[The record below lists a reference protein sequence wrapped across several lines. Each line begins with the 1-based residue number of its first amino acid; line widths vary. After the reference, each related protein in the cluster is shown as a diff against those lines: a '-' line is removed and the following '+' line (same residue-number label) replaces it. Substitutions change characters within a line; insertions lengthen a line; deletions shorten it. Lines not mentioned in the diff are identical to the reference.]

1 MQDSGSATR
10 ILVAED
16 DNGIRAVLKATL
28 RSAGYVVYE
37 ARNGSEALGLAIEH
51 LPDLI
56 LSDVLMPGGDGQ
68 TLLAALRADP
78 RTSELPFVFLTGLDE
93 RQAVR
98 DGMNLGA
105 DDYLTK
111 PFRPTELLSLVQAQL
126 RRSAKRIE
134 ARRQLEAEA
143 QKLREFDSITGLPN
157 RGHFLGRILHEQSEH
172 PGHALASI
180 ALGQLPVLR
189 QSLGQAPADAVMR
202 EAANRL
208 LDSARQHLGSEALL
222 ARSGEHRFALSLR
235 GEQDEARIEA
245 RLREVLAPL
254 AEPME
259 VGGRRLFLDAS
270 VGVTVSP
277 RDGDSPEVLLDHAE
291 TAEPATAPGGTVAFY
306 SAENSAVRGRR
317 VRLLQDLRIALERGE
332 LSLAYQPQVALAGE
346 RLVGFEALL
355 RWYHPELG
363 QVAPAEFIPLAEES
377 GLILSIGSWVLAEAV
392 RQLGGWQAEGL
403 AVPRVAVN
411 LSPRQFEDPGLL
423 DGVRAVLAGSGL
435 PPGSLELE
443 VTESA
448 ALLDPERAIG
458 LMARLREMGVALA
471 LDDFGTGYSNLSQ
484 LKRLPVDVLKIDQL
498 FVRQIVRDA
507 GDAAIVRA
515 VVALGPRL
523 RSQGGGRGRG
533 GAGAGDQARA
543 ARLRHLPG
551 LPLRSATG
559 GQCSGRMDAR
569 ARLRLRRRAVAQPAY
584 PVAEVLSLVA
594 AEVAYRAGAA
604 QRLSCLAGVAPVQDQ
619 PVVGVLLELGWHHLQ
634 QFFLH
639 RVHGLARGEAGAVG
653 DAEDVCVHRDG
664 RFAKSS
670 VQYHVGGLAAH
681 AGQGLQR
688 FAVARYLAAVSFQQ
702 QSAGGDQVRCL
713 GVVKTDGVDVG
724 LQAGLAEGE
733 DAGRR
738 IGHREQSARGL
749 VHAHVGGLRREHHRH
764 QQLEGRAVF
773 QLGGGLRVQFAQA
786 AEELVAVGGLH
797 AVWSA
802 GRGRGARR
810 LVCQYWRRAMSRA
823 SSRKAPTGST
833 ASKKPR

>member
-1 MQDSGSATR
+1 MQDPGSIPR

-16 DNGIRAVLKATL
+16 DTGIRAVLKATL

-37 ARNGSEALGLAIEH
+37 AKNGSEALGLAIEH

-68 TLLAALRADP
+68 TLLAALRADA

-157 RGHFLGRILHEQSEH
+157 RSHFLGRIVREQSDGG
-172 PGHALASI
+172 GHALASI

-189 QSLGQAPADAVMR
+189 QSLGQAPADTVMR

-208 LDSARQHLGSEALL
+208 LDSARQHLGSEVLL

-259 VGGRRLFLDAS
+259 AGGRRLFLDAS
-270 VGVTVSP
+270 VGVAVSP

-306 SAENSAVRGRR
+306 SAENSAARGRK

-355 RWYHPELG
+355 RWHHPELG
-363 QVAPAEFIPLAEES
+363 QVAPAEFVPLAEES
-377 GLILSIGSWVLAEAV
+377 GLVLSIGSWVLAEAV
-392 RQLGGWQAEGL
+392 RQLGEWQAEGL

-423 DGVRAVLAGSGL
+423 EGVRAVLAGSGL
-435 PPGSLELE
+435 PPGALELE

-448 ALLDPERAIG
+448 ALLDPERAID

-498 FVRQIVRDA
+498 FVRQIVCDP
-507 GDAAIVRA
+507 GDAAIVSA
-515 VVALGPRL
+515 VVTLAHGFGLKVVAEGVEGQAQVIKLAQLGCDIC
-523 RSQGGGRGRG
+523 QGYHY
-533 GAGAGDQARA
+533 GAPIA
-543 ARLRHLPG
+543 AN
-551 LPLRSATG
+551 
-559 GQCSGRMDAR
+559 
-569 ARLRLRRRAVAQPAY
+569 AVA
-584 PVAEVLSLVA
+584 
-594 AEVAYRAGAA
+594 
-604 QRLSCLAGVAPVQDQ
+604 
-619 PVVGVLLELGWHHLQ
+619 GWMQ
-634 QFFLH
+634 E
-639 RVHGLARGEAGAVG
+639 RGFV
-653 DAEDVCVHRDG
+653 
-664 RFAKSS
+664 
-670 VQYHVGGLAAH
+670 
-681 AGQGLQR
+681 
-688 FAVARYLAAVSFQQ
+688 
-702 QSAGGDQVRCL
+702 
-713 GVVKTDGVDVG
+713 
-724 LQAGLAEGE
+724 
-733 DAGRR
+733 
-738 IGHREQSARGL
+738 
-749 VHAHVGGLRREHHRH
+749 
-764 QQLEGRAVF
+764 
-773 QLGGGLRVQFAQA
+773 
-786 AEELVAVGGLH
+786 
-797 AVWSA
+797 
-802 GRGRGARR
+802 
-810 LVCQYWRRAMSRA
+810 
-823 SSRKAPTGST
+823 
-833 ASKKPR
+833 